1 MKKNQEKFPK
11 SQEGEKKTI
20 KERMK
25 KSFEEK
31 KEFLRQRKDGVKE
44 ILKKWDIKKPS
55 YYRNMNRQ
63 KWLELFNQTSLFWHF
78 VFSFIG
84 YFLIETISRHS
95 PIAAFTFMLDR
106 SWVYLYNVCLIFLT
120 TLPAYLFRKRCFYR
134 IFVGLLWMLLAIA
147 NGVILAKRVTPF
159 TGPDVKNLSEGLGV
173 LSKYMNEFETVLL
186 FAGLAL
192 AALAVLIFFLKAPEY
207 KGRMHRAVSLVFLV
221 VCGLAFWGVTDI
233 ALEKRLLSNYFGN
246 ITFAYEDYGYPYCLT
261 VTLFDTGISSPSGYS
276 ESMVNHIINDSSKG
290 KGKEKEDTPNVI
302 FVQLESFFDP
312 TNVRYLN
319 FSEDPIPNFRR
330 LMKEYSTGFYTVPSV
345 GAGTANT
352 EFETLTGMSMRF
364 FGPGEY
370 PYKSV
375 LKKNAAESAAT
386 VFDSLGYT
394 SHAIHNNDAN
404 FYSRRVVYANLGF
417 DTFTSE
423 EFMPEQANTTPLG
436 WMKDEP
442 LISKITDCLDSTP
455 GKDFVFTVSVQGH
468 GAYPTEPT
476 YPSPQ
481 IKVSGA
487 ETDEQNSSWEYYVNE
502 IHEMDQFVEKL
513 TDTLAKRDEKYVLV
527 FYGDHLPT
535 LGLDDSD
542 LKEGNLFQT
551 EYVIWNNFG
560 MEKRDGTIPAY
571 QMMAEVM
578 KRIGIH
584 RGVIFSYHQ
593 NQKGNKFYQ
602 IDLQTLQYDL
612 LYGKKYAYDQ
622 ENPYSKKQLQLGIKK
637 TRVTKVE
644 TIKDGVYYIQGEN
657 FTPSTIVQR
666 NGEEIDST
674 YINTSTLLVQQEDAL
689 KDGDWIGVAIKSNSS
704 SGKILQQNNTV
715 VYHEPDKKTETPA
728 ALPPTVKTRPDGSIE
743 TEGAAQKADAAKK
756 TP

>member
-1 MKKNQEKFPK
+1 MKKNQAK
-11 SQEGEKKTI
+11 SPETQPGERKNV
-20 KERMK
+20 KENIK
-25 KSFEEK
+25 KSFENQK
-31 KEFLRQRKDGVKE
+31 KFFCQKKDSAKE
-44 ILKKWDIKKPS
+44 WLKRLDIKKPS

-63 KWLELFNQTSLFWHF
+63 KWLELLNQTSLFWQF
-78 VFSFIG
+78 LLSFFG
-84 YFLIETISRHS
+84 YFLIESISRHS
-95 PIAAFTFMLDR
+95 LLEAFTFMMDR

-120 TLPAYLFRKRCFYR
+120 TLPVYLFRRRFFYR
-134 IFVGLLWMLLAIA
+134 IFIGLLWILLGIA

-173 LSKYMNEFETVLL
+173 LSKYMNGFETILL
-186 FAGLAL
+186 FAGLIVT
-192 AALAVLIFFLKAPEY
+192 VLLILFVFIKAPKY
-207 KGRMHRAVSLVFLV
+207 KGKMHRAISLVLLV
-221 VCGLAFWGVTDI
+221 ICSFGFWSLTEI

-246 ITFAYEDYGYPYCLT
+246 IAFAYEDYGYPYCLT

-276 ESMVNHIINDSSKG
+276 ESMVNHITDDSSKSQTG
-290 KGKEKEDTPNVI
+290 NIEEMPNVI

-319 FSEDPIPNFRR
+319 LSEDPIPNFRK
-330 LMKEYSTGFYTVPSV
+330 LMKEYSSGFYTVPSV

-375 LKKNAAESAAT
+375 LKTNAAESAAT
-386 VFDSLGYT
+386 VFDSLGFT

-404 FYSRRVVYANLGF
+404 FYSRRTVYANLGF

-423 EFMPEQANTTPLG
+423 EFMPEQSNTTPLG

-442 LISKITDCLDSTP
+442 LISKITDCLDSTE

-476 YPSPQ
+476 YPNPS

-487 ETDEQNSSWEYYVNE
+487 ETDEQNSSWEYYINE
-502 IHEMDQFVEKL
+502 IHEMDQFVQNL
-513 TDTLAKRDEKYVLV
+513 VDTLSKREEKCVLV

-542 LKEGNLFQT
+542 LKAGTLFQT

-560 MEKRDGTIPAY
+560 LEKRNGVLPAY
-571 QMMAEVM
+571 QVMSEVM
-578 KRIGIH
+578 NRIGIH
-584 RGVIFSYHQ
+584 EGVIFSYHQ
-593 NQKGNKFYQ
+593 NQKKNRFYQ
-602 IDLQTLQYDL
+602 IDLETLQYDL
-612 LYGKKYAYDQ
+612 LYGKKYAYNQ
-622 ENPYSKKQLQLGIKK
+622 ENPYSKKKIQLGIKK
-637 TRVTKVE
+637 TRINKVE
-644 TIKDGVYYIQGEN
+644 TIKEGVYYIQGEN

-666 NGEEIDST
+666 NGEEIAST
-674 YINTSTLLVQQEDAL
+674 YINTSTLLVQQEDSL
-689 KDGDWIGVAIKSNSS
+689 EDGDWISVAIKSNSS

-715 VYHEPDKKTETPA
+715 VYHEGNKKVEA
-728 ALPPTVKTRPDGSIE
+728 NISLPSMIITNPDGSVQ
-743 TEGAAQKADAAKK
+743 TENTIDSLVAESQ
-756 TP
+756 